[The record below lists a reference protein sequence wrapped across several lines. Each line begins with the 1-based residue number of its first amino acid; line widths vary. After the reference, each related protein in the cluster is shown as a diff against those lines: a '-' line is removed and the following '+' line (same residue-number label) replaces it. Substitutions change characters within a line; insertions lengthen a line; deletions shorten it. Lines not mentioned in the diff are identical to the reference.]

1 MSDKFILNGI
11 EIFGRHGCS
20 PEEQKL
26 GQNFIVD
33 VEMDLDLSIAGKSDN
48 IEDTVDYPKVLSV
61 VEKIVGGTPKKL
73 IETVAE
79 EIAETILKNFE
90 KVESVKVTLHKPF
103 APLPFKYSDAVVQI
117 VRGRNFFEKLFEEK

>member
-1 MSDKFILNGI
+1 MSDKIILRGI

-20 PEEQKL
+20 IEEQKL

-33 VEMDLDLSIAGKSDN
+33 LELNLDLKKSGKSD
-48 IEDTVDYPKVLSV
+48 ELSDTVDYSKILFE

-79 EIAETILKNFE
+79 EIAENILKNFE
-90 KVESVKVTLHKPF
+90 KIESVKVSLHKPF
-103 APLPFKYSDAVVQI
+103 APLPIKYIDATVEI
-117 VRGRNFFEKLFEEK
+117 FRKR